1 MTAVNIRRGL
11 TALLAVVIVAPSLL
25 AQGADP
31 LAKLDSS
38 NRQLV
43 RALVDSA
50 RTEGLPVA
58 PVLSKAQE
66 GVAKHAPGPA
76 ISRAVRTVFLSL
88 REARTTLGANANRDE
103 LTAGAAALQ
112 AGITPAAL
120 TDLRASGHGKSITVP
135 LVVLADLV
143 TRGVPRDMASHTI
156 LQLWMGGAGDAD
168 LLGLPKAVEQDIVSG
183 AAPGDALL
191 NRART
196 IPIRL
201 PPGKI
206 PE

>member
-1 MTAVNIRRGL
+1 MMRVAVRRGL
-11 TALLAVVIVAPSLL
+11 TALIVFATAAPSLL
-25 AQGADP
+25 AQGPDP
-31 LAKLDSS
+31 LAKLDTVS
-38 NRQLV
+38 RALV
-43 RALVDSA
+43 RSLVDSA
-50 RTEGLPVA
+50 RAEGLPSE

-66 GVAKHAPGPA
+66 GVAKHAPSPA
-76 ISRAVRTVFLSL
+76 IARAVRTVFLSL
-88 REARTTLGANANRDE
+88 REARNTLGSSASRDE
-103 LTAGAAALQ
+103 LTAAAAALQ
-112 AGITPAAL
+112 AGIPASAL
-120 TDLRASGHGKSITVP
+120 TDLRVNGHGKSITVP

-168 LLGLPKAVEQDIVSG
+168 LLGLPTAVEQDIVSG

>member
-1 MTAVNIRRGL
+1 MTRPVARRGIA
-11 TALLAVVIVAPSLL
+11 ALLALALAAPALT
-25 AQGADP
+25 AQGPDP
-31 LAKLDSS
+31 LARLDAGT
-38 NRQLV
+38 
-43 RALVDSA
+43 RALVLALQDSA
-50 RTEGLPVA
+50 RIEGLPVA

-66 GVAKHAPGPA
+66 GVAKHAPSEA
-76 ISRAVRTVFLSL
+76 IARAVRTVFLSL
-88 REARTTLGANANRDE
+88 REARATLGAAANRDE

-112 AGITPAAL
+112 AGIPASAL
-120 TDLRASGHGKSITVP
+120 SDLSASRHGKSITVP

-156 LQLWMGGAGDAD
+156 LQLWIGGAGDAD
-168 LLGLPKAVEQDIVSG
+168 LLDLPKAVGQDILSG

-196 IPIRL
+196 IPLRL
-201 PPGKI
+201 PPGKV

>member
-1 MTAVNIRRGL
+1 MVRRGL
-11 TALLAVVIVAPSLL
+11 TALVALAAAAPALL
-25 AQGADP
+25 AQGSDP
-31 LAKLDSS
+31 LARLDTAG
-38 NRQLV
+38 RALV

-50 RTEGLPVA
+50 RAEGLPTE
-58 PVLSKAQE
+58 PVMSKAQE
-66 GVAKHAPGPA
+66 GVAKHAPSEA
-76 ISRAVRTVFLSL
+76 IARAVRTVFLSL
-88 REARTTLGANANRDE
+88 REAHRTLGTGASRDE
-103 LTAGAAALQ
+103 LTAAAAALQ
-112 AGITPAAL
+112 AGIPASAL
-120 TDLRASGHGKSITVP
+120 TDLRANAHGKSIMVP

-201 PPGKI
+201 PPGKV

>member
-1 MTAVNIRRGL
+1 MMRVAVRRGL
-11 TALLAVVIVAPSLL
+11 SALIVCAAAAPSLL
-25 AQGADP
+25 AQGPDP
-31 LAKLDSS
+31 LAKLDTVS
-38 NRQLV
+38 RALV
-43 RALVDSA
+43 RSLVDSA
-50 RTEGLPVA
+50 RAEGLPSE

-66 GVAKHAPGPA
+66 GVAKHAPSPA
-76 ISRAVRTVFLSL
+76 IARAVRTVFLSL
-88 REARTTLGANANRDE
+88 REARNTLGSSASRDE
-103 LTAGAAALQ
+103 LTAAAAALQ
-112 AGITPAAL
+112 AGIPASAL
-120 TDLRASGHGKSITVP
+120 TDLRVNGHGKSITVP

-168 LLGLPKAVEQDIVSG
+168 LLGLPTAVEQDIVSG

>member
-1 MTAVNIRRGL
+1 VTRAGVRRGVA
-11 TALLAVVIVAPSLL
+11 ALLTLALAAPAVL
-25 AQGADP
+25 AQGPDP

-38 NRQLV
+38 T
-43 RALVDSA
+43 RALVLSLEDSA
-50 RTEGLPVA
+50 RAEGLPPDA
-58 PVLSKAQE
+58 VLSKAQE
-66 GVAKHAPGPA
+66 GVAKHAPMSA
-76 ISRAVRTVFLSL
+76 IARAVRAVFLSY
-88 REARTTLGANANRDE
+88 REARATLGARAGRDE
-103 LTAGAAALQ
+103 LAAGAAALQ
-112 AGITPAAL
+112 AGIPTSAL

-168 LLGLPKAVEQDIVSG
+168 LLDLPKAVGQDILSG

-196 IPIRL
+196 IPLRL
-201 PPGKI
+201 PPGKV